1 MLMPQIQ
8 HTWFVRFQAMHLT
21 MCTARSLLIVLLM
34 VQWLDTQASLLA
46 PLMAGMLT
54 YPSMWVFHPICVV
67 LSDIINTIT
76 FFEVS
81 NGATMAPHQQGLWLI
96 ALLCHDGK
104 QYLEGWSVLITN
116 SSMCLSF
123 SSLHKVLASRCE
135 QIDRSHPEF
144 WMNRS
149 LLDICLWSPQEMWS
163 MCCFYNMRAAW
174 SIFFSPVN
182 DSQGGFH
189 DFVKKKKK

>member
-67 LSDIINTIT
+67 PSDIINTIT
-76 FFEVS
+76 FFQVS
-81 NGATMAPHQQGLWLI
+81 NGASMAPNQQGLWLI
-96 ALLCHDGK
+96 ALLYHDGK
-104 QYLEGWSVLITN
+104 QHLEVWTANYQTAACVWVFHHHIR
-116 SSMCLSF
+116 SF
-123 SSLHKVLASRCE
+123 ASRCE

-144 WMNRS
+144 WMNQS
-149 LLDICLWSPQEMWS
+149 LLDMS
-163 MCCFYNMRAAW
+163 MIPSRNVEY
-174 SIFFSPVN
+174 VLLL
-182 DSQGGFH
+182 
-189 DFVKKKKK
+189 